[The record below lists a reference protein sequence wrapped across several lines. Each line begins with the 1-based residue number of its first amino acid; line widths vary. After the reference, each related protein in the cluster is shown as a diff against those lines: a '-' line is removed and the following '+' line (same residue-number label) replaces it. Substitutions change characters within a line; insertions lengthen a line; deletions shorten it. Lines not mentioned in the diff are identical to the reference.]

1 MENSG
6 IIMTEGKTIKI
17 DHMAKIY
24 GHASLEVK
32 IRGKSVRQC
41 KLHIEES
48 SRFFEHMM
56 KGKRFDE
63 ARRLAPRICG
73 ICAASH
79 NITAIMAVE
88 DALGVKPSPHVKR
101 LREALILGGYIQS
114 HALHGYFLALPDYLG
129 YSGILDMADK
139 HADYVDRAFRLK
151 RLGNAVIEI
160 LGGRATHPVTTN
172 IGGFTNRPEPGQ
184 IDVLLEGLKAG
195 LEDARATVRLF
206 SSFGVA
212 DFEGGKTMGALEDG
226 DSYAILTGRPV
237 IGGREIEQSDFLH
250 KVKPESRPYST
261 SKFVKL
267 AGHEYL
273 VGPLA
278 RLNANHRFLS
288 EEARSALKRSRLK
301 LPDFN
306 PFNANIARAVEMVH
320 CIEECIGV
328 LGMVK
333 KKAPKGGPEPYNF
346 RKLGKAHHGCAVTEA
361 PRGMLYHGYTIN
373 RDGFIL
379 DSSILTPTAQ
389 NLNPIESDVKS
400 FLPSILKNPRK
411 KHSKEGITLEI
422 EKLIRSY
429 DPCISCA
436 THFLDVKFS

>member
-1 MENSG
+1 
-6 IIMTEGKTIKI
+6 MTDGKTIKI

-32 IRGKSVRQC
+32 IRDRRVRTC

-88 DALGVKPSPHVKR
+88 DALGVKPSPHVR
-101 LREALILGGYIQS
+101 RVREALILGGYVQS

-151 RLGNAVIEI
+151 RLGNAVIEV

-184 IDVLLEGLKAG
+184 IDVLLEGLKEG
-195 LEDARATVRLF
+195 LEDAKATVRLF
-206 SSFGVA
+206 SSFQVE
-212 DFEGGKTMGALEDG
+212 DFEGGKIMGALEDG

-237 IGGREIEQSDFLH
+237 IGGREIEPSEFLD
-250 KVKPESRPYST
+250 KVRPETKSYST

-267 AGHEYL
+267 AGREFL

-278 RLNANHRFLS
+278 RINANHRFLS
-288 EEARSALKRSRLK
+288 EEARSSLKRSKLK
-301 LPDFN
+301 LPNLN

-320 CIEECIGV
+320 CIEECIGI
-328 LGMVK
+328 LKAVK
-333 KKAPKGGPEPYNF
+333 RNMPKSDPEPYNF

-373 RDGFIL
+373 KEGFIL

-389 NLNPIESDVKS
+389 NLNPIESDVRA
-400 FLPSILKNPRK
+400 FLPMLLGNKKKSHAREQIILD
-411 KHSKEGITLEI
+411 I